1 VTGVRLEQLTKIYPS
16 GVKAVDNLSVA
27 VAPGEFLAILGPSG
41 CGKTTTLR
49 MVAGLE
55 TPTSGSIYFGSR
67 RMNDVPPQRRGVGLV
82 FQQHAVFPNMSVYEN
97 VAYGLRVRRVSE
109 PELRRRVMEHLE
121 LVGLADLA
129 HRMPAQLS
137 GGQLQRVALARAL
150 VIQPSVLLLDE
161 PLSSLDAKLRASIRA
176 EIKKIQRQ
184 LGITTVYVT
193 HDQEE
198 ALSLADR
205 VGVMHRG
212 VLEQVGPPE
221 EVYRAP
227 ATRFVASFVGEG
239 TLLEGAWFRPATGS
253 PWCRPAPCGWR
264 CRGRRAPHVCSP
276 APCGC
281 ACGRKRCSWAR
292 APVPRFGGRRP
303 AFGILRFERARGTP
317 GERIGG
323 ALAVSLPGPCGR
335 VPGPWPKGRFL
346 YRSRIGGRRARWR
359 TGHLTGNTANV
370 RRENPAEH
378 AKGRASQPGLR
389 FPSGVRGVGPVR
401 PYLRPFSAMRAAA
414 TAWSPS
420 SRRMT
425 RTPWVPGP
433 GGRSLPPACGS

>member
-1 VTGVRLEQLTKIYPS
+1 MTGVRLEQLTKIYPS

-239 TLLEGAWFRPATGS
+239 TLLEGSLVSAGNGLAVVQAGPLRLEVPRPPGAARLQPG
-253 PWCRPAPCGWR
+253 PVWVCVRPEAVQLGAGAGNPVLEGVVQHLEFLGWSVRGELRVNGLEAPLLFLC
-264 CRGRRAPHVCSP
+264 P
-276 APCGC
+276 
-281 ACGRKRCSWAR
+281 AR
-292 APVPRFGGRRP
+292 AGASLAPGQRVGFSIDP
-303 AFGILRFERARGTP
+303 ASV
-317 GERIGG
+317 
-323 ALAVSLPGPCGR
+323 AVGQDG
-335 VPGPWPKGRFL
+335 
-346 YRSRIGGRRARWR
+346 
-359 TGHLTGNTANV
+359 
-370 RRENPAEH
+370 
-378 AKGRASQPGLR
+378 
-389 FPSGVRGVGPVR
+389 
-401 PYLRPFSAMRAAA
+401 
-414 TAWSPS
+414 
-420 SRRMT
+420 
-425 RTPWVPGP
+425 GP
-433 GGRSLPPACGS
+433 GT